1 MFILSFSSSSWTFWA
16 CFLTP
21 LSTPFFLF
29 EEELVTSFLFRN
41 KYKSINY
48 SCIIQNHNT
57 GSFHVWHSGNNK
69 LHIYNELHC
78 EILATKWPCICFW
91 IVNRCTLYLNPNL
104 IPTSL
109 VFLSLFLPLWGYS
122 SVWNIFKQKK
132 TPKKPWQSDQ
142 KKCN

>member
-16 CFLTP
+16 RFLNP

-48 SCIIQNHNT
+48 SCIVLHHNA
-57 GSFHVWHSGNNK
+57 GSFHVWHSGKNK

-78 EILATKWPCICFW
+78 EILATKWPCNCFW
-91 IVNRCTLYLNPNL
+91 IVNRCTLYLIL
-104 IPTSL
+104 IKYPPRLCFFLCFFLCGDTTLSGTSL
-109 VFLSLFLPLWGYS
+109 NRKNP
-122 SVWNIFKQKK
+122 QK
-132 TPKKPWQSDQ
+132 TMTVRS
-142 KKCN
+142 KCN